1 MLLYGAAMTGREKDF
16 PPTSHFTLHTSH
28 LTPHT
33 SHFSLLTYDFMRQT
47 LYLSKNYLTIAI
59 RNLLRHPGYSLINL
73 SGLALG
79 ITCAVLLA
87 IYISYE
93 LSYDQ
98 FRPEV
103 SRTYRVMKQTRHAN
117 GRIAWNTGQ
126 QGPLATVLPEEFPEI
141 EDATRFWAGLRWITA
156 GEKSFQQMF
165 WLSDPNIFAFFGIDV
180 LAGDPKTVLQDPF
193 SVVITEPIARKFF
206 GSTDPIGK
214 TITVDHSLF
223 GGTYQ
228 ITGVIRQAPHKSRFQ
243 YDFITATMPQ
253 GVRQRRSWDHWL
265 SPSYSRPANTYLR
278 LKPEANPEDIA
289 RKLPEMVER
298 YAEIAEDESETARY
312 YLHPVS
318 RMHLY
323 SKIDMPGFTGDA
335 GRPYK
340 NIQQIYLLGL
350 VGFFILTIA
359 CINFMNLSTAR
370 SASRAKEVGMRK
382 VVGASRSHLIKQ
394 FLGESLLLSALS
406 ACIALGLVYLA
417 LPPFSTYVQENLT
430 LNSGLT
436 VWILGITLFVG
447 LLSGS
452 YPALYLSAFEPAT
465 VLKGGAI
472 KAGSAQ
478 ASVRKG
484 LVVLQFAISIIL
496 IIGTII
502 VADQMR
508 LIREKDLGFNKEDV
522 VVASIFRQDRYLT
535 AGGQLQK
542 QYLKVRDAFSQH
554 PNITTV
560 SATSDLPG
568 HSWPNR
574 EWFFPEGDPD
584 RGVEVRVFGADETFI
599 DCYDIPL
606 LAGRNYDR
614 SYAERAWERRG
625 KPRELFVINET
636 AAKVFGWTNPVGKV
650 LNSHVRKG
658 HVIGIVK
665 DFHYRHLYEPIEP
678 LVITAAWYRLS
689 HLSMRIRPQEI
700 PETMAFLQR
709 TWSQFLPTRSPAI
722 AFATDELERWYRDD
736 QRTGQIFSAA
746 FVIAIFVA
754 CLGLLGLAA
763 FTSEQRTKEI
773 GIRKTMG
780 ASVWN
785 LIILLCKDFVI
796 LVGIANLI
804 AYPIIYLAM
813 DRWLQHFA
821 YRIELNATPFVLGS
835 LLTLGIALLTV
846 STQAW
851 KAARTNPAETLRYE

>member
-1 MLLYGAAMTGREKDF
+1 MK
-16 PPTSHFTLHTSH
+16 
-28 LTPHT
+28 
-33 SHFSLLTYDFMRQT
+33 QT
-47 LYLSKNYLTIAI
+47 LYLAKNYLTIAI

-93 LSYDQ
+93 LSYDR

-103 SRTYRVMKQTRHAN
+103 ARTYRVMKQTRHAN

-126 QGPLATVLPEEFPEI
+126 QGPLATVLTEEFPEI

-180 LAGDPKTVLQDPF
+180 LAGDPKPVLQDPF
-193 SVVITEPIARKFF
+193 SVVVTEPIAKKFF
-206 GSTDPIGK
+206 GSTDPLGK

-228 ITGVIRQAPHKSRFQ
+228 ITGVIRQAPHNSRFQ

-278 LKPEANPEDIA
+278 LKSQANPEDIA
-289 RKLPEMVER
+289 RKLPELVER
-298 YAEIAEDESETARY
+298 YAEIAEDESETVRY

-394 FLGESLLLSALS
+394 FIGESLLLSALS
-406 ACIALGLVYLA
+406 ACIAIGLVYLA
-417 LPPFSTYVQENLT
+417 LPPFSAFVQENLT

-436 VWILGITLFVG
+436 VSVLGITLFVG

-478 ASVRKG
+478 ARVRKG

-502 VADQMR
+502 VAAQMR
-508 LIREKDLGFNKEDV
+508 LIRKKDLGFNKEEV
-522 VVASIFRQDRYLT
+522 VVASIFRQDRYLSD
-535 AGGQLQK
+535 GGQLQK

-574 EWFFPEGDPD
+574 EWFFPEGDLD
-584 RGVEVRVFGADETFI
+584 RGIEVRVFGADETFI

-606 LAGRNYDR
+606 LSGRNYDR
-614 SYAERAWERRG
+614 TYAERAWERRD
-625 KPRELFVINET
+625 KPGELFVINET
-636 AAKVFGWTNPVGKV
+636 AAKVFGWTNPVGKI

-658 HVIGIVK
+658 HVIGVVK
-665 DFHYRHLYEPIEP
+665 DFHYRHLYETIEP

-689 HLSMRIRPQEI
+689 HLSIRIRPQEI

-709 TWSQFLPTRSPAI
+709 TWTQFLPTRSPAI

-763 FTSEQRTKEI
+763 FTAEQRTKEI

-780 ASVWN
+780 ASIWN
-785 LIILLCKDFVI
+785 LVILLCKDFVI

-821 YRIELNATPFVLGS
+821 YRIELSATSFVLGS
-835 LLTLGIALLTV
+835 LLTYGIALLTV

-851 KAARTNPAETLRYE
+851 KAARTNPAKTLRYE

>member
-1 MLLYGAAMTGREKDF
+1 
-16 PPTSHFTLHTSH
+16 
-28 LTPHT
+28 
-33 SHFSLLTYDFMRQT
+33 MRQT
-47 LYLSKNYLTIAI
+47 FYLGKNYLTIAI

-79 ITCAVLLA
+79 MACAVLLA

-93 LSYDQ
+93 LSYDR

-103 SRTYRVMKQTRHAN
+103 ARTYRVMKQTRHAN

-141 EDATRFWAGLRWITA
+141 EDATRYWAGLRWVTA
-156 GEKSFQQMF
+156 GEKSFEQMF
-165 WLSDPNIFAFFGIDV
+165 WLSDPNIFAFFGIEV
-180 LAGDPKTVLQDPF
+180 LAGNPKTVLQDPF

-206 GSTDPIGK
+206 ESTDPIGK

-228 ITGVIRQAPHKSRFQ
+228 ITGLIREAPHNSRFQ
-243 YDFITATMPQ
+243 YDFITGTMPQ

-265 SPSYSRPANTYLR
+265 PPSYSRPANTYLR
-278 LKPEANPEDIA
+278 LKPQANPEDIA

-298 YAEIAEDESETARY
+298 YAEIAEDESETVRY
-312 YLHPVS
+312 YLHPIS

-340 NIQQIYLLGL
+340 DIQQIYLLGL
-350 VGFFILTIA
+350 VGFFILIIA
-359 CINFMNLSTAR
+359 CINFMNLATAR
-370 SASRAKEVGMRK
+370 SASRAKEVGLRK
-382 VVGASRSHLIKQ
+382 VVGAYRSHLIKQ
-394 FLGESLLLSALS
+394 FLGESLLLSSLS
-406 ACIALGLVYLA
+406 ACIALGLVYFA
-417 LPPFSTYVQENLT
+417 LPPFSAFVQENL
-430 LNSGLT
+430 LLDSGLT
-436 VWILGITLFVG
+436 LWILGITLFVG

-465 VLKGGAI
+465 VLKGGTI

-478 ASVRKG
+478 ARVRKG

-502 VADQMR
+502 VAEQMR
-508 LIREKDLGFNKEDV
+508 LIQKKDLGFNKDEV
-522 VVASIFRQDRYLT
+522 VVASIFRQDRYLSN
-535 AGGQLQK
+535 GGQLQK
-542 QYLKVRDAFSQH
+542 RYLQVKDAFSQH
-554 PNITTV
+554 PNILKV

-584 RGVEVRVFGADETFI
+584 RGVEVRVFGADEAFI

-606 LAGRNYDR
+606 LSGRNYDR
-614 SYAERAWERRG
+614 TYAERAWERRG
-625 KPRELFVINET
+625 KPGELFVLNET
-636 AAKVFGWTNPVGKV
+636 AAKVFGWTDPVGKV

-658 HVIGIVK
+658 HVIGVVK

-689 HLSMRIRPQEI
+689 HLSMRIRPQELS
-700 PETMAFLQR
+700 ETMGFLQH
-709 TWSQFLPTRSPAI
+709 TWSQFLPSRSPAI
-722 AFATDELERWYRDD
+722 AFVTNHIERWYRDD

-746 FVIAIFVA
+746 CVIAIFVA
-754 CLGLLGLAA
+754 CLGLFGLAA
-763 FTSEQRTKEI
+763 FIAEQHTKEI
-773 GIRKTMG
+773 GIRKVMG
-780 ASVWN
+780 ASIWN
-785 LIILLCKDFVI
+785 LVILLCKDFVI

-821 YRIELNATPFVLGS
+821 YRIELSATSFVLGS

-851 KAARTNPAETLRYE
+851 KAARTNPVETLRYE

>member
-1 MLLYGAAMTGREKDF
+1 
-16 PPTSHFTLHTSH
+16 
-28 LTPHT
+28 
-33 SHFSLLTYDFMRQT
+33 MRQP
-47 LYLSKNYLTIAI
+47 LSLGKNYLTIAV

-79 ITCAVLLA
+79 MACAVLLA

-93 LSYDQ
+93 LSYDE

-103 SRTYRVMKQTRHAN
+103 TRTYRVMKQTRHAN

-126 QGPLATVLPEEFPEI
+126 QGPLATVLSEEFPEI
-141 EDATRFWAGLRWITA
+141 EDATRFWAGLRWVTA

-193 SVVITEPIARKFF
+193 SVVITEPMARKFF
-206 GSTDPIGK
+206 GTTDPIGK

-228 ITGVIRQAPHKSRFQ
+228 ITGVIRQAPHNSRFQ

-265 SPSYSRPANTYLR
+265 PPSYSRRANTYLR

-289 RKLPEMVER
+289 HKLPALVER
-298 YAEIAEDESETARY
+298 YAEIAEDESETVRY
-312 YLHPVS
+312 YLHPVP

-340 NIQQIYLLGL
+340 DIQQIYLLGL
-350 VGFFILTIA
+350 VGFFILIIA

-370 SASRAKEVGMRK
+370 SASRAKEIGLRK

-394 FLGESLLLSALS
+394 FLGEALLLSVLAG
-406 ACIALGLVYLA
+406 AIALGLVYLA
-417 LPPFSTYVQENLT
+417 LPPFSAFVQENLT
-430 LNSGLT
+430 LSSGLT
-436 VWILGITLFVG
+436 LWILGITLFVG

-478 ASVRKG
+478 ARVRKG
-484 LVVLQFAISIIL
+484 LVVLQFAISIVL
-496 IIGTII
+496 VIGTII

-508 LIREKDLGFNKEDV
+508 LIREKDLGFNKNEV
-522 VVASIFRQDRYLT
+522 VVATIFRQDRYLSD
-535 AGGQLQK
+535 GGQLQK
-542 QYLKVRDAFSQH
+542 RYLQVKDAFSQH
-554 PNITTV
+554 PNIATA

-584 RGVEVRVFGADETFI
+584 RGVEVRVFGADETFLN
-599 DCYDIPL
+599 CYDIPL

-625 KPRELFVINET
+625 KPGELFVLNET
-636 AAKVFGWTNPVGKV
+636 AAKVFGWTDPIGKV

-658 HVIGIVK
+658 HVIGVVK
-665 DFHYRHLYEPIEP
+665 DFHYRHLYETIEP

-689 HLSMRIRPQEI
+689 HLSMRIRPQEV
-700 PETMAFLQR
+700 PETMAFLER
-709 TWSQFLPTRSPAI
+709 TWSQFLPTRAPAI
-722 AFATDELERWYRDD
+722 AFATDHIERWYRDD
-736 QRTGQIFSAA
+736 QRIGQIFSAA

-763 FTSEQRTKEI
+763 FTAEQRTKEI
-773 GIRKTMG
+773 GIRKVMG

-785 LIILLCKDFVI
+785 LVILLCKDFVI

-804 AYPIIYLAM
+804 AWPIIYVAM
-813 DRWLQHFA
+813 DQWLQHFA
-821 YRIELNATPFVLGS
+821 YRIELSATPFVLGS
-835 LLTLGIALLTV
+835 LLTFGIALLTV

-851 KAARTNPAETLRYE
+851 KAARTNPAVTLRCE

>member
-1 MLLYGAAMTGREKDF
+1 MTGSSLR
-16 PPTSHFTLHTSH
+16 SLHQ
-28 LTPHT
+28 
-33 SHFSLLTYDFMRQT
+33 DFMKQT
-47 LYLSKNYLTIAI
+47 LYLAKNYLTIAI

-79 ITCAVLLA
+79 MACAVLLA

-93 LSYDQ
+93 LSYDR

-103 SRTYRVMKQTRHAN
+103 ARTYRVMKQTRHAN

-126 QGPLATVLPEEFPEI
+126 QGPLATVLPEEFPDV

-156 GEKSFQQMF
+156 GEKSFEQMF
-165 WLSDPNIFAFFGIDV
+165 WLSDPNVFAFFGIEV
-180 LAGDPKTVLQDPF
+180 LTGDPQTALQDPF
-193 SVVITEPIARKFF
+193 SIVITEPVARKFF
-206 GSTDPIGK
+206 GTADPVGK
-214 TITVDHSLF
+214 TITVDHNLF

-228 ITGVIRQAPHKSRFQ
+228 ITGVIRQAPHNSRFQ

-265 SPSYSRPANTYLR
+265 PPAYSRPANTYLR
-278 LKPEANPEDIA
+278 LKPGAKPEDIA
-289 RKLPEMVER
+289 SKLPELVER
-298 YAEIAEDESETARY
+298 YAEIAEDESETVRY

-323 SKIDMPGFTGDA
+323 SKADMPGFTGDA

-340 NIQQIYLLGL
+340 DIQQLYLLGL

-370 SASRAKEVGMRK
+370 SASRAKEVGLRK
-382 VVGASRSHLIKQ
+382 VVGAYRSHLIKQ

-417 LPPFSTYVQENLT
+417 LPPFSAFVQENLT
-430 LNSGLT
+430 MNSGLSL
-436 VWILGITLFVG
+436 WILGITLFVG

-478 ASVRKG
+478 AHVRKG

-508 LIREKDLGFNKEDV
+508 LIREKDLGFNKDEV
-522 VVASIFRQDRYLT
+522 VVASIFRQDRYQSN
-535 AGGQLQK
+535 GGQLQK
-542 QYLKVRDAFSQH
+542 RYLQIKDAFSQH
-554 PNITTV
+554 PKITTV

-568 HSWPNR
+568 NSWPHR

-584 RGVEVRVFGADETFI
+584 RGVEVRVFGADEAFI

-606 LAGRNYDR
+606 LSGRNYDR
-614 SYAERAWERRG
+614 TYAERAWERRG
-625 KPRELFVINET
+625 KPGELFVINET
-636 AAKVFGWTNPVGKV
+636 AAKIFGWTDPVGKI

-658 HVIGIVK
+658 HVIGVVK
-665 DFHYRHLYEPIEP
+665 DFHYRPLYETIEP

-689 HLSMRIRPQEI
+689 HLSMRTRPA
-700 PETMAFLQR
+700 PETMAFIQR
-709 TWSQFLPTRSPAI
+709 TWSQFLPTRSPEI
-722 AFATDELERWYRDD
+722 AFASDQLERWYRDD
-736 QRTGQIFSAA
+736 QRTGQIFRAA

-754 CLGLLGLAA
+754 CLGLLGLAT
-763 FTSEQRTKEI
+763 FTAEQRTKEI

-785 LIILLCKDFVI
+785 LVILLCRDFII

-821 YRIELNATPFVLGS
+821 YRIELSATPFVLGS

-851 KAARTNPAETLRYE
+851 KAARTNPVETLRYE

>member
-1 MLLYGAAMTGREKDF
+1 
-16 PPTSHFTLHTSH
+16 
-28 LTPHT
+28 
-33 SHFSLLTYDFMRQT
+33 MRQP
-47 LYLSKNYLTIAI
+47 LSLGKNYLTIAV

-79 ITCAVLLA
+79 MACAVLLA

-93 LSYDQ
+93 LSYDE

-103 SRTYRVMKQTRHAN
+103 TRTYRVMKQTRHAN

-126 QGPLATVLPEEFPEI
+126 QGPLATVLSEEFPEI
-141 EDATRFWAGLRWITA
+141 EDATRFWAGLRWVTA

-165 WLSDPNIFAFFGIDV
+165 WLSDPNVFAFFGIDV
-180 LAGDPKTVLQDPF
+180 LAGDPETVLQDPF
-193 SVVITEPIARKFF
+193 SVVITEPMARKFF
-206 GSTDPIGK
+206 GTTDPIGK

-228 ITGVIRQAPHKSRFQ
+228 ITGVIRQAPHNSRFQ

-265 SPSYSRPANTYLR
+265 PPSYSRRANTYLR

-289 RKLPEMVER
+289 HKLPALVER
-298 YAEIAEDESETARY
+298 YAEIAEDESETVRY
-312 YLHPVS
+312 YLHPVP

-340 NIQQIYLLGL
+340 DIQQIYLLGL
-350 VGFFILTIA
+350 VGFFILIIA

-370 SASRAKEVGMRK
+370 SASRAKEVGLRK
-382 VVGASRSHLIKQ
+382 VVGASRAHLIKQ
-394 FLGESLLLSALS
+394 FLGEALLLSVLAG
-406 ACIALGLVYLA
+406 AIALGLVYLA
-417 LPPFSTYVQENLT
+417 LPPFSAFVQENLT
-430 LNSGLT
+430 LSSGLT
-436 VWILGITLFVG
+436 LWILGITLFVG

-452 YPALYLSAFEPAT
+452 YPALYLSAFEPTT
-465 VLKGGAI
+465 VLKGGTI

-478 ASVRKG
+478 ARVRKG

-508 LIREKDLGFNKEDV
+508 LIREKGLGFNKNEV
-522 VVASIFRQDRYLT
+522 VVATIFRQDRYLSD
-535 AGGQLQK
+535 GGQLQK
-542 QYLKVRDAFSQH
+542 QYLQIRDAFSQH

-584 RGVEVRVFGADETFI
+584 RGVEVRVFGADETFLN
-599 DCYDIPL
+599 CYDIPL

-625 KPRELFVINET
+625 KPGELFVLNET
-636 AAKVFGWTNPVGKV
+636 AAKVFGWTDPIGKV

-658 HVIGIVK
+658 HVIGVVK

-689 HLSMRIRPQEI
+689 HLSMRIRPQEV
-700 PETMAFLQR
+700 PETMAFLER
-709 TWSQFLPTRSPAI
+709 TWTQFLPTRAPAI
-722 AFATDELERWYRDD
+722 AFATDHIERWYRDD
-736 QRTGQIFSAA
+736 QRIGQIFSAA

-763 FTSEQRTKEI
+763 FTAEQRTKEI
-773 GIRKTMG
+773 GIRKVMG

-785 LIILLCKDFVI
+785 LVILLCKDFVI

-804 AYPIIYLAM
+804 AWPIIYVAM
-813 DRWLQHFA
+813 DQWLQHFA
-821 YRIELNATPFVLGS
+821 YRIELSATPFVLGS
-835 LLTLGIALLTV
+835 LLTFGIALLTV

-851 KAARTNPAETLRYE
+851 KAARTNPAVTLRCE

>member
-1 MLLYGAAMTGREKDF
+1 
-16 PPTSHFTLHTSH
+16 
-28 LTPHT
+28 
-33 SHFSLLTYDFMRQT
+33 MRQP
-47 LYLSKNYLTIAI
+47 LSLGKNYLTIAV

-79 ITCAVLLA
+79 MACAVLLA

-93 LSYDQ
+93 LSYDE

-103 SRTYRVMKQTRHAN
+103 TRTYRVMKQTRHAN

-126 QGPLATVLPEEFPEI
+126 QGPLATVLSEEFPEI
-141 EDATRFWAGLRWITA
+141 EDATRFWAGLRWVNA

-165 WLSDPNIFAFFGIDV
+165 WLSDPNIFSFFGIDV
-180 LAGDPKTVLQDPF
+180 LAGDLKTVLQDPF
-193 SVVITEPIARKFF
+193 SVVITEPMARKFF
-206 GSTDPIGK
+206 GSTDPVGK

-228 ITGVIRQAPHKSRFQ
+228 ITGVIRQAPHNSRFQ

-265 SPSYSRPANTYLR
+265 PPSYSRRANTYLR

-289 RKLPEMVER
+289 HKLPALVER
-298 YAEIAEDESETARY
+298 YTEIAEDESETVRY
-312 YLHPVS
+312 YLHPVP

-340 NIQQIYLLGL
+340 DIQQIYLLGL
-350 VGFFILTIA
+350 VGFFILIIA

-370 SASRAKEVGMRK
+370 SASRAKEIGLRK
-382 VVGASRSHLIKQ
+382 VVGASRAHLIKQ
-394 FLGESLLLSALS
+394 FLGEALLLSVLAG
-406 ACIALGLVYLA
+406 AIALGLVYLA
-417 LPPFSTYVQENLT
+417 LPPFSAFVQENLT
-430 LNSGLT
+430 LSSGLT
-436 VWILGITLFVG
+436 LWILGITLFVG

-478 ASVRKG
+478 ARVRKG
-484 LVVLQFAISIIL
+484 LVVLQFAISIVL
-496 IIGTII
+496 VIGTII

-508 LIREKDLGFNKEDV
+508 LIREKDLGFNKNEV
-522 VVASIFRQDRYLT
+522 VVATIFRQDRYLSD
-535 AGGQLQK
+535 GGQLQK
-542 QYLKVRDAFSQH
+542 RYLQVKDAFSQH
-554 PNITTV
+554 PNIATA

-584 RGVEVRVFGADETFI
+584 RGVEVRVFGADETFLN
-599 DCYDIPL
+599 CYDIPL

-625 KPRELFVINET
+625 KPGELFVLNET
-636 AAKVFGWTNPVGKV
+636 AAKVFGWTDPIGKV

-658 HVIGIVK
+658 HVIGVVK
-665 DFHYRHLYEPIEP
+665 DFHYRHLYETIEP

-689 HLSMRIRPQEI
+689 HLSMRIRPQEV
-700 PETMAFLQR
+700 PETMAFLER
-709 TWSQFLPTRSPAI
+709 TWSQFLPTRAPAI
-722 AFATDELERWYRDD
+722 AFATDHIERWYRDD
-736 QRTGQIFSAA
+736 QRIGQIFSAA

-763 FTSEQRTKEI
+763 FTAEQRTKEI
-773 GIRKTMG
+773 GIRKVMG

-785 LIILLCKDFVI
+785 LVILLCKDFVI

-804 AYPIIYLAM
+804 AWPIIYVAM
-813 DRWLQHFA
+813 DQWLQHFA
-821 YRIELNATPFVLGS
+821 YRIELSATPFVLGS
-835 LLTLGIALLTV
+835 LLTFGIALLTV

-851 KAARTNPAETLRYE
+851 KAARTNPAVTLRCE

>member
-1 MLLYGAAMTGREKDF
+1 
-16 PPTSHFTLHTSH
+16 
-28 LTPHT
+28 
-33 SHFSLLTYDFMRQT
+33 MRQT
-47 LYLSKNYLTIAI
+47 LYLGKNYLTIAI

-79 ITCAVLLA
+79 MACAVLLA

-93 LSYDQ
+93 LSYDE

-103 SRTYRVMKQTRHAN
+103 TRTYRVMKQTRHAN

-126 QGPLATVLPEEFPEI
+126 QGPLATVLPEEFLAV
-141 EDATRFWAGLRWITA
+141 EDATRFWAGLRWVNTE
-156 GEKSFQQMF
+156 EKSFQQMF
-165 WLSDPNIFAFFGIDV
+165 WLSDPNVFAFFGIDV
-180 LAGDPKTVLQDPF
+180 LAGDPQTLLQDPF

-206 GSTDPIGK
+206 GTDDPVGK

-228 ITGVIRQAPHKSRFQ
+228 ITGVIRQAPHNSRFQ

-253 GVRQRRSWDHWL
+253 GVRQHRLWDHWL
-265 SPSYSRPANTYLR
+265 PPSYSRPANTYLR
-278 LKPEANPEDIA
+278 LKPQANPEDIA
-289 RKLPEMVER
+289 RKLPELVER
-298 YAEIAEDESETARY
+298 YAEIAEDESETVRY
-312 YLHPVS
+312 YLHPVP

-340 NIQQIYLLGL
+340 DIQQIYLLGL
-350 VGFFILTIA
+350 VGVFILTIA

-370 SASRAKEVGMRK
+370 SASRAKEVGLRK
-382 VVGASRSHLIKQ
+382 VVGASRPHLIKQ
-394 FLGESLLLSALS
+394 FLGESLLLSSLS
-406 ACIALGLVYLA
+406 ACVALGLVYLA
-417 LPPFSTYVQENLT
+417 LPPFSAFVQENLT
-430 LNSGLT
+430 LSSGLT
-436 VWILGITLFVG
+436 LWILGITLFVG

-465 VLKGGAI
+465 VLKGGTI

-478 ASVRKG
+478 ARVRKT
-484 LVVLQFAISIIL
+484 LVVLQFAISIVL
-496 IIGTII
+496 VIGTII

-508 LIREKDLGFNKEDV
+508 LIREKDLGFKKDEV
-522 VVASIFRQDRYLT
+522 VVASIFRQDRYLSN
-535 AGGQLQK
+535 GGQLQK
-542 QYLKVRDAFSQH
+542 RYLKVRDAFSQH
-554 PNITTV
+554 PNILTV

-574 EWFFPEGDPD
+574 EWFFPEGDLD
-584 RGVEVRVFGADETFI
+584 RGVEVRVFGADETFLN
-599 DCYDIPL
+599 CYDIPL
-606 LAGRNYDR
+606 LSGRNYDR
-614 SYAERAWERRG
+614 TYAERAWERRG
-625 KPRELFVINET
+625 KPGELFVLNET
-636 AAKVFGWTNPVGKV
+636 AAKVFGWTDPIGKV

-658 HVIGIVK
+658 HVIGVVK
-665 DFHYRHLYEPIEP
+665 DFHYRHLYETIEP

-689 HLSMRIRPQEI
+689 HLSMRIRTQEV
-700 PETMAFLQR
+700 PETLAFLER
-709 TWSQFLPTRSPAI
+709 TWMQFLPTRSPAI
-722 AFATDELERWYRDD
+722 AFATDHIERWYRDD
-736 QRTGQIFSAA
+736 QRIGQIFSAA

-773 GIRKTMG
+773 GIRKAMG

-785 LIILLCKDFVI
+785 LAILLCRDFII
-796 LVGIANLI
+796 LVGVANLI
-804 AYPIIYLAM
+804 AWPIIYLAM

-821 YRIELNATPFVLGS
+821 YRIELSATPFVLGS
-835 LLTLGIALLTV
+835 LLILGIALLTV

-851 KAARTNPAETLRYE
+851 KAARTNPAETLRCE

>member
-1 MLLYGAAMTGREKDF
+1 MTGAFKV
-16 PPTSHFTLHTSH
+16 TLHT
-28 LTPHT
+28 
-33 SHFSLLTYDFMRQT
+33 YYFMKQT
-47 LYLSKNYLTIAI
+47 LYLGKNYLTIAI

-79 ITCAVLLA
+79 MACAILLA

-93 LSYDQ
+93 LSYDR

-103 SRTYRVMKQTRHAN
+103 ARTYRVMKQTRHAN

-141 EDATRFWAGLRWITA
+141 EDATRFWAGLRWVNTE
-156 GEKSFQQMF
+156 EKSFQQMF
-165 WLSDPNIFAFFGIDV
+165 WLSDPNVFAFFGIDV
-180 LAGDPKTVLQDPF
+180 LAGDPQTLLQDPF

-206 GSTDPIGK
+206 GTDDPVGK

-228 ITGVIRQAPHKSRFQ
+228 ITGVIRQAPHNSRFQ

-253 GVRQRRSWDHWL
+253 GVRQHRSWDHWL
-265 SPSYSRPANTYLR
+265 PPSYSRPANTYLR
-278 LKPEANPEDIA
+278 LKPQANPEDIA
-289 RKLPEMVER
+289 RKLPELVER
-298 YAEIAEDESETARY
+298 YAEIAENESETVRY
-312 YLHPVS
+312 YLHPVP

-340 NIQQIYLLGL
+340 DIQQIYLLGL
-350 VGFFILTIA
+350 VGVFILTIA

-370 SASRAKEVGMRK
+370 SASRAKEVGLRK
-382 VVGASRSHLIKQ
+382 VVGASRPHLIKQ
-394 FLGESLLLSALS
+394 FLGESLLLSSLS
-406 ACIALGLVYLA
+406 ACVALGLVYLA
-417 LPPFSTYVQENLT
+417 LPPFSAFVQENLT
-430 LNSGLT
+430 LSSGLT
-436 VWILGITLFVG
+436 LWILGITLFVG

-465 VLKGGAI
+465 VLKGGTI

-478 ASVRKG
+478 ARVRKT
-484 LVVLQFAISIIL
+484 LVVLQFAISIVL
-496 IIGTII
+496 VIGTII

-508 LIREKDLGFNKEDV
+508 LIREKDLGFNKDEV
-522 VVASIFRQDRYLT
+522 VVASIFRQDRYLSD
-535 AGGQLQK
+535 GGQLQK

-554 PNITTV
+554 PDILTV

-574 EWFFPEGDPD
+574 EWFFPEGDLD
-584 RGVEVRVFGADETFI
+584 RGVEVRVFGADETFLN
-599 DCYDIPL
+599 CYDIPL
-606 LAGRNYDR
+606 LSGRNYDR
-614 SYAERAWERRG
+614 TYAERAWERRG
-625 KPRELFVINET
+625 KPGELFVLNET
-636 AAKVFGWTNPVGKV
+636 AAKVFGWTDPIGKV

-658 HVIGIVK
+658 HVIGVVK
-665 DFHYRHLYEPIEP
+665 DFHYRHLYETIEP

-689 HLSMRIRPQEI
+689 HLSMRIRTQEV
-700 PETMAFLQR
+700 PETLAFLER
-709 TWSQFLPTRSPAI
+709 TWTQFLPTRSPAI
-722 AFATDELERWYRDD
+722 AFATDHIERWYRDD
-736 QRTGQIFSAA
+736 QRIGQIFSAA

-773 GIRKTMG
+773 GIRKVMG
-780 ASVWN
+780 ASIWN
-785 LIILLCKDFVI
+785 LVILLCREFVI

-804 AYPIIYLAM
+804 AWPIIYLAM

-821 YRIELNATPFVLGS
+821 YRIELSPTPFVLGS
-835 LLTLGIALLTV
+835 LLTFGIALLTV

-851 KAARTNPAETLRYE
+851 KVARTNPVETLRCE

>member
-1 MLLYGAAMTGREKDF
+1 MK
-16 PPTSHFTLHTSH
+16 
-28 LTPHT
+28 
-33 SHFSLLTYDFMRQT
+33 QT
-47 LYLSKNYLTIAI
+47 LYLAKNYLTIAV

-79 ITCAVLLA
+79 MACAVLLA
-87 IYISYE
+87 IYIAYE
-93 LSYDQ
+93 LSYDW

-103 SRTYRVMKQTRHAN
+103 ARTYRVMKQTRHAN

-126 QGPLATVLPEEFPEI
+126 QGPLATVLTEEFPDV

-165 WLSDPNIFAFFGIDV
+165 WLSDPNVFAFFGIEV
-180 LAGDPKTVLQDPF
+180 LTGDSKTVLQDPF
-193 SVVITEPIARKFF
+193 SVAITEPIARKFF
-206 GSTDPIGK
+206 GTADPIGK

-228 ITGVIRQAPHKSRFQ
+228 ITGVIRRAPDNSRFQ

-265 SPSYSRPANTYLR
+265 PPAYSRPANTYLR
-278 LKPEANPEDIA
+278 LKPGANPEDIA
-289 RKLPEMVER
+289 HKLPELVER
-298 YAEIAEDESETARY
+298 YAEIAEDETETVRY

-323 SKIDMPGFTGDA
+323 SKADMPGFTGDA

-340 NIQQIYLLGL
+340 DIQQIYLLGL

-370 SASRAKEVGMRK
+370 SASRAKEVGLRK
-382 VVGASRSHLIKQ
+382 VVGAYRSHLIKQ

-417 LPPFSTYVQENLT
+417 LPPFSAFVQENLT
-430 LNSGLT
+430 IDSGLT
-436 VWILGITLFVG
+436 LWILGITLFVG

-478 ASVRKG
+478 ARARKG

-508 LIREKDLGFNKEDV
+508 LIREKDLGFNKDEV
-522 VVASIFRQDRYLT
+522 VVASIFRQDRYQSD
-535 AGGQLQK
+535 GGQLQK
-542 QYLKVRDAFSQH
+542 RYLQVKDAFAQH
-554 PNITTV
+554 PNILKV

-568 HSWPNR
+568 NSWPNR

-584 RGVEVRVFGADETFI
+584 RGVEVRVFGADEAFI

-606 LAGRNYDR
+606 LSGRNYDR
-614 SYAERAWERRG
+614 TYAERAWERRG
-625 KPRELFVINET
+625 KPGELFVINET

-658 HVIGIVK
+658 HVIGVVK
-665 DFHYRHLYEPIEP
+665 DFHYRPLYETIEP

-689 HLSMRIRPQEI
+689 HLSMRIRPQELS
-700 PETMAFLQR
+700 ETMAFLQR
-709 TWSQFLPTRSPAI
+709 IWTEFLPTRAPEI
-722 AFATDELERWYRDD
+722 AFASDQLERWYRDD

-763 FTSEQRTKEI
+763 FTAEQRTKEI

-785 LIILLCKDFVI
+785 LVILLCKDFII

-813 DRWLQHFA
+813 ERWLQHFA
-821 YRIELNATPFVLGS
+821 YRIELSATPFVLGS
-835 LLTLGIALLTV
+835 LLTLGIALLTI

-851 KAARTNPAETLRYE
+851 KAARINPSETLRYE

>member
-1 MLLYGAAMTGREKDF
+1 
-16 PPTSHFTLHTSH
+16 
-28 LTPHT
+28 
-33 SHFSLLTYDFMRQT
+33 MRQP
-47 LYLSKNYLTIAI
+47 LSLGKNYLTIAV

-79 ITCAVLLA
+79 MACAVLLA

-93 LSYDQ
+93 LSYDE

-103 SRTYRVMKQTRHAN
+103 ARTYRVMKQTRHAN

-126 QGPLATVLPEEFPEI
+126 QGPLATVLPEEFPEV
-141 EDATRFWAGLRWITA
+141 EDATRFWAGLRWVNA

-165 WLSDPNIFAFFGIDV
+165 WLSDPNIFSFFGIDV

-193 SVVITEPIARKFF
+193 SVVITEPMARKFF
-206 GSTDPIGK
+206 GSTDPVGK

-228 ITGVIRQAPHKSRFQ
+228 ITGVIREAPHNSRFQ

-265 SPSYSRPANTYLR
+265 PPSYSRRANTYLR

-289 RKLPEMVER
+289 HKLPALVER
-298 YAEIAEDESETARY
+298 YTEIAEDESETVRY
-312 YLHPVS
+312 YLHPVP

-340 NIQQIYLLGL
+340 DIQQIYLLGL

-370 SASRAKEVGMRK
+370 SASRAKEIGLRK

-394 FLGESLLLSALS
+394 FLGEALLLSVLAG
-406 ACIALGLVYLA
+406 AIALGLVYLA
-417 LPPFSTYVQENLT
+417 LPPFSAFVQENLT
-430 LNSGLT
+430 LSSGLT
-436 VWILGITLFVG
+436 LWILGITLFVG

-452 YPALYLSAFEPAT
+452 YPALYLSAFEPTT

-478 ASVRKG
+478 ARVRKG
-484 LVVLQFAISIIL
+484 LVVLQFAISIVL
-496 IIGTII
+496 VIGTII

-508 LIREKDLGFNKEDV
+508 LIRKKDLGFNKDEV
-522 VVASIFRQDRYLT
+522 VVASIFRQDRYLSD
-535 AGGQLQK
+535 GGQLQK
-542 QYLKVRDAFSQH
+542 QYLQIRDAFSQH

-584 RGVEVRVFGADETFI
+584 RGVEVQVFGADETFLN
-599 DCYDIPL
+599 CYDIPL

-625 KPRELFVINET
+625 KPGELFVLNET
-636 AAKVFGWTNPVGKV
+636 AAKVFGWTDPVGKV

-658 HVIGIVK
+658 HVIGVVK
-665 DFHYRHLYEPIEP
+665 DFHYRHLYETIEP

-689 HLSMRIRPQEI
+689 HLSMRIRPQEV
-700 PETMAFLQR
+700 PETMAFLER
-709 TWSQFLPTRSPAI
+709 TWSQFLPTRAPAI
-722 AFATDELERWYRDD
+722 AFVTDHIERWYRDD
-736 QRTGQIFSAA
+736 QRIGQIFSAA

-763 FTSEQRTKEI
+763 FTAEQRTKEI
-773 GIRKTMG
+773 GIRKVMG

-785 LIILLCKDFVI
+785 LVILLCKDFVI

-804 AYPIIYLAM
+804 AWPIIYVAM
-813 DRWLQHFA
+813 DQWLQHFA
-821 YRIELNATPFVLGS
+821 YRIELSATPFVLGS
-835 LLTLGIALLTV
+835 LLTFGIALLTV

-851 KAARTNPAETLRYE
+851 KAARTNPAVTLRCE

>member
-1 MLLYGAAMTGREKDF
+1 MTG
-16 PPTSHFTLHTSH
+16 SSLHIPH
-28 LTPHT
+28 L
-33 SHFSLLTYDFMRQT
+33 YFMKQT
-47 LYLSKNYLTIAI
+47 LYLGKNYLTIAI

-73 SGLALG
+73 SGLAIG
-79 ITCAVLLA
+79 MACAVLLA

-93 LSYDQ
+93 LSYDR

-103 SRTYRVMKQTRHAN
+103 TRTYRVMKQTRHAN

-141 EDATRFWAGLRWITA
+141 EDATRFWAGLRWVNA
-156 GEKSFQQMF
+156 GKKSFQQMF
-165 WLSDPNIFAFFGIDV
+165 WLSDSNVFAFFGIDV
-180 LAGDPKTVLQDPF
+180 LAGDSKTVLQNPF
-193 SVVITEPIARKFF
+193 SVVITESIARKFF
-206 GSTDPIGK
+206 GPTDPIGK

-228 ITGVIRQAPHKSRFQ
+228 ITGVIREAPHNSRFQ

-265 SPSYSRPANTYLR
+265 PPSYSRPANTYLR
-278 LKPEANPEDIA
+278 LKPQANLEDIA
-289 RKLPEMVER
+289 HKLPALVER
-298 YAEIAEDESETARY
+298 YAEIAEDESETVRY
-312 YLHPVS
+312 YLHPVP

-340 NIQQIYLLGL
+340 DIQQIYLLGL

-370 SASRAKEVGMRK
+370 SASRAKEVGLRK
-382 VVGASRSHLIKQ
+382 VVGASRAHLIKQ
-394 FLGESLLLSALS
+394 FLGEALLLSVLAG
-406 ACIALGLVYLA
+406 AIALGLVYLA
-417 LPPFSTYVQENLT
+417 LPPFSAFVQENLM
-430 LNSGLT
+430 LDRGLT
-436 VWILGITLFVG
+436 LWILGITLFVG

-465 VLKGGAI
+465 VLKGGTI

-478 ASVRKG
+478 ARVRKG

-508 LIREKDLGFNKEDV
+508 LIREKDLGFNKDEV
-522 VVASIFRQDRYLT
+522 VVASIFRQDRYLSG
-535 AGGQLQK
+535 GGQLQK
-542 QYLKVRDAFSQH
+542 QYLQIRDAFSQH

-584 RGVEVRVFGADETFI
+584 RGVEVRVFGADEAFLN
-599 DCYDIPL
+599 CYDIPL

-625 KPRELFVINET
+625 KPGELFVLNET
-636 AAKVFGWTNPVGKV
+636 AAKVFGWTDPIGKV

-658 HVIGIVK
+658 HVIGVVK
-665 DFHYRHLYEPIEP
+665 DFHYRHLYETIEP

-689 HLSMRIRPQEI
+689 HLSMRIRPQEV
-700 PETMAFLQR
+700 PETMAFLER
-709 TWSQFLPTRSPAI
+709 TWSQFLPTRAPAI
-722 AFATDELERWYRDD
+722 AFATDHIERWYRDD
-736 QRTGQIFSAA
+736 QRIGQIFSAA

-763 FTSEQRTKEI
+763 FTAEQRTKEI
-773 GIRKTMG
+773 GIRKVMG

-785 LIILLCKDFVI
+785 LVILLCKDFVI

-804 AYPIIYLAM
+804 AWPIIYVAM
-813 DRWLQHFA
+813 DQWLQHFA
-821 YRIELNATPFVLGS
+821 YRIELSATPFVLGS
-835 LLTLGIALLTV
+835 LLTFGIALLTV

-851 KAARTNPAETLRYE
+851 KAARTNPAVTLRCE

>member
-1 MLLYGAAMTGREKDF
+1 MK
-16 PPTSHFTLHTSH
+16 
-28 LTPHT
+28 
-33 SHFSLLTYDFMRQT
+33 QT
-47 LYLSKNYLTIAI
+47 LYLSKNYLIIAI

-79 ITCAVLLA
+79 MACAVLLA

-93 LSYDQ
+93 LSYDE

-103 SRTYRVMKQTRHAN
+103 TRTYRVMKQTRHAN

-126 QGPLATVLPEEFPEI
+126 QGPLATVLSEEFPEI
-141 EDATRFWAGLRWITA
+141 EDATRFWAGLRWVNA

-165 WLSDPNIFAFFGIDV
+165 WLSDPNVFAFFGIDV
-180 LAGDPKTVLQDPF
+180 LAGDPETVLQDPF
-193 SVVITEPIARKFF
+193 SVVITEPMARKFF
-206 GSTDPIGK
+206 GTTDPIGK

-228 ITGVIRQAPHKSRFQ
+228 ITGVIRQAPHNSRFQ

-265 SPSYSRPANTYLR
+265 PPSYSRRANTYLR

-289 RKLPEMVER
+289 HKLPALVER
-298 YAEIAEDESETARY
+298 YAEIAEDESETVRY
-312 YLHPVS
+312 YLHPVP

-340 NIQQIYLLGL
+340 DIQQIYLLGL
-350 VGFFILTIA
+350 VGFFILIIA

-370 SASRAKEVGMRK
+370 SASRAKEIGLRK

-394 FLGESLLLSALS
+394 FLGEALLLSVLAGT
-406 ACIALGLVYLA
+406 IALGLVYLA
-417 LPPFSTYVQENLT
+417 LPPFSAFVQENLT
-430 LNSGLT
+430 LSSGLT
-436 VWILGITLFVG
+436 LWILGITLFVG

-452 YPALYLSAFEPAT
+452 YPALYLSAFEPTT
-465 VLKGGAI
+465 VLKGGTI

-478 ASVRKG
+478 ARVRKG

-508 LIREKDLGFNKEDV
+508 LIREKGLGFNKNEV
-522 VVASIFRQDRYLT
+522 VVATIFRQDRYLSD
-535 AGGQLQK
+535 GGQLQK
-542 QYLKVRDAFSQH
+542 QYLQIRDAFSQH

-584 RGVEVRVFGADETFI
+584 RGVEVRVFGADETFLN
-599 DCYDIPL
+599 CYDIPL

-625 KPRELFVINET
+625 KPGELFVLNET
-636 AAKVFGWTNPVGKV
+636 AAKVFGWTDPIGKV

-658 HVIGIVK
+658 HVIGVVK
-665 DFHYRHLYEPIEP
+665 DFHYRHLYETIEP

-689 HLSMRIRPQEI
+689 HLSMRIRPQEV
-700 PETMAFLQR
+700 PETMAFLER
-709 TWSQFLPTRSPAI
+709 TWSQFLPTRAPAI
-722 AFATDELERWYRDD
+722 AFATDHIERWYRDD
-736 QRTGQIFSAA
+736 QRIGQIFSAA

-763 FTSEQRTKEI
+763 FTAEQRTKEI
-773 GIRKTMG
+773 GIRKVMG

-785 LIILLCKDFVI
+785 LVILLCKDFVI

-804 AYPIIYLAM
+804 AWPIIYVAM
-813 DRWLQHFA
+813 DQWLQHFA
-821 YRIELNATPFVLGS
+821 YRIELSATPFVLGS
-835 LLTLGIALLTV
+835 LLTFGIALLTV

-851 KAARTNPAETLRYE
+851 KAARTNPAVTLRCE

>member
-1 MLLYGAAMTGREKDF
+1 MTG
-16 PPTSHFTLHTSH
+16 S
-28 LTPHT
+28 
-33 SHFSLLTYDFMRQT
+33 SLLPLYLYPMKQT
-47 LYLSKNYLTIAI
+47 LYLAKNYLTIAI

-79 ITCAVLLA
+79 MACAVLLA

-93 LSYDQ
+93 LSYDR

-103 SRTYRVMKQTRHAN
+103 ARTYRVMKQTRHAN

-126 QGPLATVLPEEFPEI
+126 QGPLATVLPEEFPDV
-141 EDATRFWAGLRWITA
+141 EDATRFWAGLRWINA

-165 WLSDPNIFAFFGIDV
+165 WLSDPNVFAFFGIEI
-180 LAGDPKTVLQDPF
+180 LTGDPQTVLQDPF
-193 SVVITEPIARKFF
+193 SVVITESIARKFF
-206 GSTDPIGK
+206 GTINPIGK
-214 TITVDHSLF
+214 TITVDHNLF

-228 ITGVIRQAPHKSRFQ
+228 ITGLIRQAPHNSRFQ

-265 SPSYSRPANTYLR
+265 PPAYSRPANTYLR
-278 LKPEANPEDIA
+278 LKPGANPEDIA
-289 RKLPEMVER
+289 RKLPELVER
-298 YAEIAEDESETARY
+298 YAEIAEDESETVRY

-340 NIQQIYLLGL
+340 DIQQIYLLGL

-370 SASRAKEVGMRK
+370 SVSRAKEVGLRK
-382 VVGASRSHLIKQ
+382 VVGAYRPHLIKQ

-417 LPPFSTYVQENLT
+417 LPPFSAFVQENLT

-436 VWILGITLFVG
+436 LWILGITLFVG

-478 ASVRKG
+478 AHVRKG

-508 LIREKDLGFNKEDV
+508 LIQEKDLGFNKEEV
-522 VVASIFRQDRYLT
+522 VVASIFRQDRYQST
-535 AGGQLQK
+535 GGQLQK
-542 QYLKVRDAFSQH
+542 RYLQIKDAFSQH
-554 PNITTV
+554 LNITTV

-568 HSWPNR
+568 NSWPNR

-584 RGVEVRVFGADETFI
+584 RGVEVRVFGADEAFI

-606 LAGRNYDR
+606 LSGRNYDR
-614 SYAERAWERRG
+614 TYAERAWERRG
-625 KPRELFVINET
+625 KPGELFVINET
-636 AAKVFGWTNPVGKV
+636 AAKVFGWTDPIGKT

-658 HVIGIVK
+658 HVIGVVK
-665 DFHYRHLYEPIEP
+665 DFHYRPLYETIEP

-689 HLSMRIRPQEI
+689 HLSMRVRPQELS
-700 PETMAFLQR
+700 ETMAFLQR
-709 TWSQFLPTRSPAI
+709 TWTEFLPTRSPEI
-722 AFATDELERWYRDD
+722 AFASDQLERWYRDD

-763 FTSEQRTKEI
+763 FTAEQRTKEI

-785 LIILLCKDFVI
+785 LVILLCREFVI

-821 YRIELNATPFVLGS
+821 YRIELGATPFVLGS

-851 KAARTNPAETLRYE
+851 KAARTNPTETLRYE

>member
-1 MLLYGAAMTGREKDF
+1 MK
-16 PPTSHFTLHTSH
+16 
-28 LTPHT
+28 
-33 SHFSLLTYDFMRQT
+33 QT
-47 LYLSKNYLTIAI
+47 LYLAKNYLTIAV

-79 ITCAVLLA
+79 MACAVLLA

-93 LSYDQ
+93 LSYDR

-103 SRTYRVMKQTRHAN
+103 ARTYR
-117 GRIAWNTGQ
+117 
-126 QGPLATVLPEEFPEI
+126 
-141 EDATRFWAGLRWITA
+141 
-156 GEKSFQQMF
+156 
-165 WLSDPNIFAFFGIDV
+165 
-180 LAGDPKTVLQDPF
+180 
-193 SVVITEPIARKFF
+193 
-206 GSTDPIGK
+206 
-214 TITVDHSLF
+214 
-223 GGTYQ
+223 
-228 ITGVIRQAPHKSRFQ
+228 VIRQAPDNSRFQ
-243 YDFITATMPQ
+243 YDFISATMPQ

-265 SPSYSRPANTYLR
+265 PPAYSRPANTYLR
-278 LKPEANPEDIA
+278 LKPGANPEDIA
-289 RKLPEMVER
+289 SKLPELVER
-298 YAEIAEDESETARY
+298 YAEIAEDESETVRY

-323 SKIDMPGFTGDA
+323 SKVDMPGFTGDA

-340 NIQQIYLLGL
+340 DIQQIYLLGL

-370 SASRAKEVGMRK
+370 SASRAKEVGLRK
-382 VVGASRSHLIKQ
+382 VVGAYRSHLIKQ
-394 FLGESLLLSALS
+394 FLGESLLLSARS
-406 ACIALGLVYLA
+406 ACIALGLVYLV
-417 LPPFSTYVQENLT
+417 LPPFSAFVQENLI

-436 VWILGITLFVG
+436 LWILGITLFVG

-478 ASVRKG
+478 ARVRKG

-496 IIGTII
+496 IIGTIT

-508 LIREKDLGFNKEDV
+508 LIRKKDLGFNKDE
-522 VVASIFRQDRYLT
+522 VVASIFRQDRYQSD
-535 AGGQLQK
+535 GGQLQK
-542 QYLKVRDAFSQH
+542 WYLQVKDAFSQH
-554 PNITTV
+554 PNILKV

-568 HSWPNR
+568 NSWPHR
-574 EWFFPEGDPD
+574 EWFFPERDPD
-584 RGVEVRVFGADETFI
+584 RGVEVRVFGADEAFI

-606 LAGRNYDR
+606 LSGRNYDR
-614 SYAERAWERRG
+614 TYAERAWERRG
-625 KPRELFVINET
+625 KPDELFVINET

-658 HVIGIVK
+658 HVIGVVK
-665 DFHYRHLYEPIEP
+665 DFHYRPLYETIEP

-689 HLSMRIRPQEI
+689 HLSIRIRPQELS
-700 PETMAFLQR
+700 ETMAFLQR
-709 TWSQFLPTRSPAI
+709 TWTEFLPTRSPEI
-722 AFATDELERWYRDD
+722 AFASDQLERWYRDD

-746 FVIAIFVA
+746 FVIAILVA

-763 FTSEQRTKEI
+763 FTAEQRTKEI

-785 LIILLCKDFVI
+785 LVILLCREFVI

-804 AYPIIYLAM
+804 AYPIIFLAM
-813 DRWLQHFA
+813 ERWLQHFA
-821 YRIELNATPFVLGS
+821 YRIELSATPFVLGS
-835 LLTLGIALLTV
+835 LLTFGIALLTV
-846 STQAW
+846 SSQAW
-851 KAARTNPAETLRYE
+851 KAARTNPVETLRYE